1 MAALFLE
8 INDNQR
14 RVPSSLR
21 WDLVRLVRP
30 GDPAAVLTAEVVFE
44 LATRKESP
52 FYAVGIDMTG
62 EKPLTIK
69 QGSLAPEIRSIVGKH
84 KRRESDADLEAWT
97 ALSWKIHEAPGL
109 SRDTKASVC

>member
-1 MAALFLE
+1 MT
-8 INDNQR
+8 NQR

-30 GDPAAVLTAEVVFE
+30 GDSTTVLTVEVVYE

-69 QGSLAPEIRSIVGKH
+69 QGSLAPEIRSIVARYK
-84 KRRESDADLEAWT
+84 KREGGTELEAWT
-97 ALSWKIHEAPGL
+97 SLFI
-109 SRDTKASVC
+109 SVFRGN